1 MASMIAFRMVF
12 ASKGYVALA
21 SGLAAGF
28 WTLFSWL
35 DQLLFFEPVFAF
47 YIPGDAAVG
56 IVLSIITSGLLG
68 IVVSMN
74 VYVFRNSKVKMGLSL
89 FSGST
94 LSIVSSAC
102 AGCTSAGFFFVTT
115 FGVAGVAA
123 TSIFAQYQ
131 IPLRLVGIALLVWA
145 YYAVNRKLNQVCAPK
160 SE

>member
-1 MASMIAFRMVF
+1 MTGMMAFRMVF
-12 ASKGYVALA
+12 ASKAYAALA
-21 SGLAAGF
+21 AAIAAAF

-35 DQLLFFEPVFAF
+35 DQLLFFEPVLAF

-56 IVLSIITSGLLG
+56 FVLSIITSVLLG

-74 VYVFRNSKVKMGLSL
+74 VYVFRNSKVKLGASL

-94 LSIVSSAC
+94 LSVVSSAC
-102 AGCTSAGFFFVTT
+102 AGCTSTGFFFVTT
-115 FGVAGVAA
+115 FGVAGIAA

-145 YYAVNRKLNQVCAPK
+145 YYAVNKRLNQVCALKP
-160 SE
+160 E